1 MIVEQRTYTLHPGK
15 VPEYM
20 KLYEDEG
27 FAIQTPIL
35 GNLLGWY
42 YTDFGPQNQI
52 VHVWGY
58 ESYRDRDSRRAA
70 LHKSPEWRAFL
81 QKILP
86 LIRSQENKTLL
97 PAPWS
102 PQGGKNA

>member
-1 MIVEQRTYTLHPGK
+1 MIVEQRTYTLFPGK

-20 KLYEDEG
+20 KLYEEEG
-27 FAIQTPIL
+27 LAIQAPIL

-58 ESYRDRDSRRAA
+58 KSYEDRDKRRAT
-70 LHKSPEWRAFL
+70 LHASPEWKAFL

-86 LIRSQENKTLL
+86 LIRHQENKTLL
-97 PAPWS
+97 PAAWS
-102 PQGGKNA
+102 PQELKED